1 MNIPPIIKEPDG
13 VETDEEEVGS
23 VARAGGS
30 RVASRINEEGG
41 GDGFDADALSD
52 DVSDTAWDTDLEI
65 EGETFIDQCVCVLYD
80 SAGFSLVSHYF
91 SQLI

>member
-13 VETDEEEVGS
+13 VDTDEEEVGS

-30 RVASRINEEGG
+30 RGASRINEEGG

-52 DVSDTAWDTDLEI
+52 VVSDTAWDTDLEI
-65 EGETFIDQCVCVLYD
+65 EGETFIDQCVRVFLA
-80 SAGFSLVSHYF
+80 SRYF
-91 SQLI
+91 YQLI

>member
-1 MNIPPIIKEPDG
+1 M
-13 VETDEEEVGS
+13 DEEEVGS

-41 GDGFDADALSD
+41 GDGFDADALFD

-65 EGETFIDQCVCVLYD
+65 EGETFIDMCACVCD
-80 SAGFSLVSHYF
+80 SAGFFVSRYF
-91 SQLI
+91 SQLIIIIS